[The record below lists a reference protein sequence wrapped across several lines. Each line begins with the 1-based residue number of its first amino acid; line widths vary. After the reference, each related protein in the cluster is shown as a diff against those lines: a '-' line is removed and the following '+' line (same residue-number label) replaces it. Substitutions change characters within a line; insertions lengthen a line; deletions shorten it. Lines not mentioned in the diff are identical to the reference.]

1 MKKIIFYNFLIF
13 FFIIFL
19 FLIIFQIFN
28 ILFSGQPRYWEI
40 VHEKN
45 FEKINIDREK
55 ILQLKRK
62 PINKPY
68 ISVLDEK
75 YIQLGYQGY
84 IKNGLCG
91 ALENGYTELFYQTDM
106 HGFRENINERYIKS
120 DFVLL
125 GDSFTNSTCENKPND
140 LKTNLLETTNH
151 TFLNLGRDGTDY
163 AEQFLIF
170 SHYVKNT
177 EFKGIIW
184 FFYEGNDYE
193 QKSYNVTKLNNYKL
207 LLDDD
212 INYEINL
219 NHDISFLFRFKVW
232 IAEYIRGTSVVIKF
246 FKKYSDLL
254 DKEDYELVH
263 QNMSN
268 FLDQKNIKQRYL
280 VYIPSWQKISLYKLK
295 NLNLYDNHP
304 QVSQL
309 NGLKKNVEEISKKY
323 GFKFID
329 TDDYFFRLQ
338 NPLSVYHYKLNTHFN
353 AKGYKILSKAVSD
366 NLTNLKK

>member
-1 MKKIIFYNFLIF
+1 LIF
-13 FFIIFL
+13 SFFVFI

-55 ILQLKRK
+55 IVQLKRK
-62 PINKPY
+62 RINLPY

-75 YIQLGYQGY
+75 YTQLGYQGS

-91 ALENGYTELFYQTDM
+91 AVENGNIELFYQTDIY
-106 HGFRENINERYIKS
+106 GFRENINERYIKS

-140 LKTNLLETTNH
+140 LKSNLLETTNN
-151 TFLNLGRDGTDY
+151 TYLNLGRNGTDY

-170 SHYVKNT
+170 SHYLKNT
-177 EFKGIIW
+177 EFKGVIW

-193 QKSYNVTKLNNYKL
+193 QKSYNVTKPNNYKL

-232 IAEYIRGTSVVIKF
+232 IAEYIRGTSVVLKF

-254 DKEDYELVH
+254 DKKDYELVH
-263 QNMSN
+263 KNMSN

-295 NLNLYDNHP
+295 NLNLYDKHP

-309 NGLKKNVEEISKKY
+309 NSLKKNVEEVSKKY

-329 TDDYFFRLQ
+329 TDDYFFQLK
-338 NPLSVYHYKLNTHFN
+338 NPLSIYHYKLNTHFN
-353 AKGYKILSKAVSD
+353 SKGYKILSKAVSD
-366 NLTNLKK
+366 NLSD